1 MSKKVENLI
10 FKAESR
16 VDLITPYFLDTV
28 SAGFPS
34 PATDYME
41 NKLDL
46 NEYLVQRP
54 TATYI
59 VKANGPSM
67 TDAGILSGDLLIVDR
82 SITPRNDNIVI
93 ASIFGDLTVKK
104 LKKNMAKLF
113 ENDAYLR
120 EFKAKIIE
128 IIKEDNRIE
137 LDQTAFYAKSGG
149 QPGDKGEIETVSSK
163 IQILDTI
170 KENNKIINIVDDLK
184 DLEENAEIIGKINW
198 DLRYKHMRMHTAL
211 HLLCSIVPLGVT
223 GGQIGYEKSRLDF
236 NDPDK
241 QINKEELEEKINLLV
256 EDNHTITSEVIESSI
271 LEEKPE
277 LVRTMSVKP
286 PQVDGKIRL
295 IRIGDVDLQP
305 CGGTHVKSTNEIGKI
320 QIGKIENK
328 GKMNR
333 RVNLLLS
340 S

>member
-1 MSKKVENLI
+1 
-10 FKAESR
+10 
-16 VDLITPYFLDTV
+16 
-28 SAGFPS
+28 
-34 PATDYME
+34 
-41 NKLDL
+41 
-46 NEYLVQRP
+46 
-54 TATYI
+54 
-59 VKANGPSM
+59 M
-67 TDAGILSGDLLIVDR
+67 T
-82 SITPRNDNIVI
+82 
-93 ASIFGDLTVKK
+93 
-104 LKKNMAKLF
+104 KLF
-113 ENDAYLR
+113 EDDAYLK
-120 EFKAKIIE
+120 EFNAKIIR
-128 IIKEDNRIE
+128 IVKDDNRIE

-149 QPGDKGEIETVSSK
+149 QPGDTGTIEVEGIK
-163 IQILDTI
+163 IEVLDTI
-170 KENNKIINIVDDLK
+170 KENNKIINIVDDLR
-184 DLEENAEIIGKINW
+184 DLEDNSNIIGKINW
-198 DLRYKHMRMHTAL
+198 DLRYKHMRIHTAL

-241 QINKEELEEKINLLV
+241 VINKEELEEKINLLV
-256 EDNHTITSEVIESSI
+256 EDNHIVNTEIIEGNI

-286 PQVDGKIRL
+286 PQVGGKIRL

>member
-1 MSKKVENLI
+1 MITHNLFWEDPYKKQASSCLETIIEEEGLI
-10 FKAESR
+10 FEKS
-16 VDLITPYFLDTV
+16 LFY
-28 SAGFPS
+28 
-34 PATDYME
+34 
-41 NKLDL
+41 
-46 NEYLVQRP
+46 P
-54 TATYI
+54 T
-59 VKANGPSM
+59 
-67 TDAGILSGDLLIVDR
+67 
-82 SITPRNDNIVI
+82 
-93 ASIFGDLTVKK
+93 
-104 LKKNMAKLF
+104 
-113 ENDAYLR
+113 
-120 EFKAKIIE
+120 
-128 IIKEDNRIE
+128 
-137 LDQTAFYAKSGG
+137 SGG
-149 QPGDKGEIETVSSK
+149 QPCDLGMIEFENFSLKVVNVKKTVTGKALIVPDFIPDNLKLGEPAK
-163 IQILDTI
+163 QI
-170 KENNKIINIVDDLK
+170 
-184 DLEENAEIIGKINW
+184 INW

-256 EDNHTITSEVIESSI
+256 EDNHTVTSEVIESSI

-295 IRIGDVDLQP
+295 IRIGDIDLQP

>member
-1 MSKKVENLI
+1 
-10 FKAESR
+10 
-16 VDLITPYFLDTV
+16 
-28 SAGFPS
+28 
-34 PATDYME
+34 
-41 NKLDL
+41 
-46 NEYLVQRP
+46 
-54 TATYI
+54 
-59 VKANGPSM
+59 M
-67 TDAGILSGDLLIVDR
+67 T
-82 SITPRNDNIVI
+82 
-93 ASIFGDLTVKK
+93 
-104 LKKNMAKLF
+104 KLF
-113 ENDAYLR
+113 EDDAYLK
-120 EFKAKIIE
+120 EFKAKIIC
-128 IIKEDNRIE
+128 IIKEDKSIE

-149 QPGDKGEIETVSSK
+149 QPGDTGEIEIEIEGTK
-163 IQILDTI
+163 IQVLDTI
-170 KENNKIINIVDDLK
+170 KENNKIINIVNDLK
-184 DLEENAEIIGKINW
+184 DLDEHVDIIGKINW
-198 DLRYKHMRMHTAL
+198 DLRYKYMRMHTAL

-241 QINKEELEEKINLLV
+241 LINKEELEEKINLLV
-256 EDNHTITSEVIESSI
+256 EDNHTVTSEVIESSI

>member
-1 MSKKVENLI
+1 MV
-10 FKAESR
+10 
-16 VDLITPYFLDTV
+16 
-28 SAGFPS
+28 
-34 PATDYME
+34 
-41 NKLDL
+41 
-46 NEYLVQRP
+46 
-54 TATYI
+54 
-59 VKANGPSM
+59 
-67 TDAGILSGDLLIVDR
+67 
-82 SITPRNDNIVI
+82 
-93 ASIFGDLTVKK
+93 
-104 LKKNMAKLF
+104 KLF
-113 ENDAYLR
+113 ENDAYLK
-120 EFKAKIIE
+120 EFRARIIG
-128 IIKEDNRIE
+128 IIKEENRIE
-137 LDQTAFYAKSGG
+137 LDQTAFYGKSGG
-149 QPGDKGEIETVSSK
+149 QPGDTGVIEAEGIK
-163 IQILDTI
+163 IQVLDTI
-170 KENNKIINIVDDLK
+170 KENNKIINIVNNLK
-184 DLEENAEIIGKINW
+184 NLEEKTDIIGKINW

-211 HLLCSIVPLGVT
+211 HLLCSIIPLGVT

-241 QINKEELEEKINLLV
+241 LINKEKLEEEINLLV
-256 EDNHTITSEVIESSI
+256 EDNHTITSEIIESSI
-271 LEEKPE
+271 LEQKPE

>member
-1 MSKKVENLI
+1 
-10 FKAESR
+10 
-16 VDLITPYFLDTV
+16 
-28 SAGFPS
+28 
-34 PATDYME
+34 
-41 NKLDL
+41 
-46 NEYLVQRP
+46 
-54 TATYI
+54 
-59 VKANGPSM
+59 
-67 TDAGILSGDLLIVDR
+67 
-82 SITPRNDNIVI
+82 
-93 ASIFGDLTVKK
+93 
-104 LKKNMAKLF
+104 MAKLF
-113 ENDAYLR
+113 EEDAYTK
-120 EFKAKIIE
+120 EIE
-128 IIKEDNRIE
+128 TRIKEIDEENKTIE
-137 LDQTAFYAKSGG
+137 LEDTIFYGKSGG
-149 QPGDKGEIETVSSK
+149 QPGDVGKLIYRNKEIEV
-163 IQILDTI
+163 LETI
-170 KENNKIINIVDDLK
+170 KQD
-184 DLEENAEIIGKINW
+184 GKIKNLVSNMDNLEVGTEVEGKIDW
-198 DLRYKHMRMHTAL
+198 DIRYKYMRMHTAL
-211 HLLCSIVPLGVT
+211 HLLCSIIPLGVT

-241 QINKEELEEKINLLV
+241 LINKEELEEKINLLV

-305 CGGTHVKSTNEIGKI
+305 CGGTHVKSTTEIGKV